1 MVWEPILDVFSK
13 SIDINGYYHWDQSF
27 TEFKEKYKLEA
38 LRTTPEYLSIDF
50 WSRQRKELRD
60 KGWYILRVGEGSFSV
75 FSEDDF
81 PKPYTHLD
89 YKRAKDLEVTVS
101 ANIPPIIESFKLMM
115 NNKASAEDSILELL
129 RVCDAYELVI
139 DSISDST
146 GYHVGPR
153 GNFKSS
159 FKMAMKKNTG
169 EIVEFDYVG
178 QIELDYSLWT
188 EDKVFLIEAKSRQRG
203 GMDIG
208 WHKLAFPAPHYM
220 EIAQRH
226 DLDIIP
232 VYLIRKYSKVQDQVF
247 FFVFPPIEY
256 DEPLVLNDKQTMK
269 PENIF
274 KVDLNS
280 ILLSGQ
286 QRLETY

>member
-1 MVWEPILDVFSK
+1 MVWESVIDEFGK
-13 SIDINGYYHWDQSF
+13 SIDVNGFYHWDRSF
-27 TEFKEKYKLEA
+27 SEFKEKYNLKA
-38 LRTTPEYLSIDF
+38 TRTTPEYLSIDF

-60 KGWYILRVGEGSFSV
+60 KGWYILRVGKGSFAV

-81 PKPYTHLD
+81 PHPYTQLD
-89 YKRAKDLEVTVS
+89 YKKAKNLEVS
-101 ANIPPIIESFKLMM
+101 IPAKIPSLIESFKLMM
-115 NNKASAEDSILELL
+115 DNKASAEDSILELL
-129 RVCDAYELVI
+129 RFCDIYG
-139 DSISDST
+139 SFISAISGST
-146 GYHVGPR
+146 SYYVGPR
-153 GNFKSS
+153 GNFRSS